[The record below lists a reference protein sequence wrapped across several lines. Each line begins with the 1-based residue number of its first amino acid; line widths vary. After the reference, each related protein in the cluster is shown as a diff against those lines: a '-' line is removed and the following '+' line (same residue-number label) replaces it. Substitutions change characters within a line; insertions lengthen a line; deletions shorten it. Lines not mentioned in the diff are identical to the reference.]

1 MPRTVGH
8 GLAFLLGFWLALALS
23 PFWVDLA
30 RADSNA
36 ASYAE
41 LETRLYQQVNA
52 VRARRHLI
60 PLERDP
66 ALDSVA
72 RAHSADM
79 ARRGYLNHVN
89 PEGQNPLDRMRAA
102 GIEGF
107 SLAAEN
113 TGLTDRH
120 DPNREILQ
128 GWIASPLHRSN
139 LHAPPFNRT
148 GIGISRAA
156 SGAYYYTQLYMTVPR
171 P

>member
-1 MPRTVGH
+1 MPRSFGQ

-23 PFWVDLA
+23 PFRVEIA

-41 LETRLYQQVNA
+41 LEARLHQEVNA
-52 VRARRHLI
+52 LRARRHLI

-66 ALDSVA
+66 ALDAVA

-89 PEGQNPLDRMRAA
+89 PEGQNPVDRIHAA

-113 TGLTDRH
+113 TGLTDRP

-128 GWIASPLHRSN
+128 GWIGSPVHRRN

-148 GIGISRAA
+148 GIGISQAA
-156 SGAYYYTQLYMTVPR
+156 NGAYYYTQLYVTVPR

>member
-1 MPRTVGH
+1 MPRSLGQ

-23 PFWVDLA
+23 PLRVEIA

-36 ASYAE
+36 ASDVR
-41 LETRLYQQVNA
+41 LESRLHQEVNA
-52 VRARRHLI
+52 LRARQHLI

-66 ALDSVA
+66 ALDAVA
-72 RAHSADM
+72 RTHSADM
-79 ARRGYLNHVN
+79 ARRGYLAHVN
-89 PEGQNPLDRMRAA
+89 PEGQNPVDRIHAA

-107 SLAAEN
+107 SLAVEN
-113 TGLTDRH
+113 TGLTDRP

-128 GWIASPLHRSN
+128 GWIASPVHRRN

-148 GIGISRAA
+148 GIGVSHAA
-156 SGAYYYTQLYMTVPR
+156 SGAYYYTQLYVTVPR

>member
-1 MPRTVGH
+1 MPRTLGQ
-8 GLAFLLGFWLALALS
+8 GLAFLLGFWIALAFA
-23 PFWVDLA
+23 PFWVEIA

-36 ASYAE
+36 TCCAK
-41 LETRLYQQVNA
+41 LEARLHQEVNA

-60 PLERDP
+60 LLERDP
-66 ALDSVA
+66 ALDAVA

-79 ARRGYLNHVN
+79 AQLGYLNHLN
-89 PEGQNPLDRMRAA
+89 PRGENPVDRMRAA

-113 TGLTDRH
+113 TGLTDRPE
-120 DPNREILQ
+120 PNREILQ
-128 GWIASPLHRSN
+128 GWIASPVHRYN

-156 SGAYYYTQLYMTVPR
+156 SGAYYYTQLYVTVPR

>member
-1 MPRTVGH
+1 MPRSFRQ
-8 GLAFLLGFWLALALS
+8 GLAFLLGFWIALALS
-23 PFWVDLA
+23 PFRVEIA

-41 LETRLYQQVNA
+41 LETRLHQDVNA
-52 VRARRHLI
+52 LRARRHLI

-66 ALDSVA
+66 ALDAVA

-79 ARRGYLNHVN
+79 ARRGYLDHVN
-89 PEGQNPLDRMRAA
+89 PEGQNPVDRMRAA

-113 TGLTDRH
+113 TGLTDRPN
-120 DPNREILQ
+120 PNREILQ
-128 GWIASPLHRSN
+128 GWIASPVHRRN

-148 GIGISRAA
+148 GIGVSRSA
-156 SGAYYYTQLYMTVPR
+156 SGAFYYTQLYVTVPR

>member
-1 MPRTVGH
+1 MPRSLGH
-8 GLAFLLGFWLALALS
+8 GLAFLLGFWIALALS
-23 PFWVDLA
+23 PFRVEIA

-41 LETRLYQQVNA
+41 LETRLHQEVNA
-52 VRARRHLI
+52 LRAHRHLI

-66 ALDSVA
+66 ALDAVA

-89 PEGQNPLDRMRAA
+89 PEGQDPLDRLHAA

-113 TGLTDRH
+113 TGLTDRP

-128 GWIASPLHRSN
+128 GWIASPVHRNN

-148 GIGISRAA
+148 GVGVSRAA
-156 SGAYYYTQLYMTVPR
+156 SGAYYYTQLYVTVPR

>member
-1 MPRTVGH
+1 MPRSFRQ
-8 GLAFLLGFWLALALS
+8 GLAFLLGFWTALALS
-23 PFWVDLA
+23 PFRVEIA

-41 LETRLYQQVNA
+41 LETRLHQEVNA
-52 VRARRHLI
+52 LRARRHLI

-66 ALDSVA
+66 ALDAVA
-72 RAHSADM
+72 RAHSSDM
-79 ARRGYLNHVN
+79 ARRSYLSHVN
-89 PEGQNPLDRMRAA
+89 PEGQNPVDRLRAA

-113 TGLTDRH
+113 TGLTDRA

-128 GWIASPLHRSN
+128 GWIASPVHRRN

-156 SGAYYYTQLYMTVPR
+156 SGAYYYTQLYVTVPR

>member
-1 MPRTVGH
+1 M
-8 GLAFLLGFWLALALS
+8 S
-23 PFWVDLA
+23 

-41 LETRLYQQVNA
+41 LEAYLHQEVNA
-52 VRARRHLI
+52 LRARRHLI

-66 ALDSVA
+66 ALDVVA

-89 PEGQNPLDRMRAA
+89 PEGQNPVDRLRAA
-102 GIEGF
+102 GVEGF

-113 TGLTDRH
+113 TGLTDLS
-120 DPNREILQ
+120 DPNREILR
-128 GWIASPLHRSN
+128 GWIASPVHRYN

-148 GIGISRAA
+148 GIGVSRAA
-156 SGAYYYTQLYMTVPR
+156 SGAYYYTQLYVTVPR

>member
-1 MPRTVGH
+1 MPRTVGQ

-23 PFWVDLA
+23 PFWVAIA
-30 RADSNA
+30 RADSNTSHA
-36 ASYAE
+36 DLEARLHAE
-41 LETRLYQQVNA
+41 VNA
-52 VRARRHLI
+52 VRTRRHLI

-66 ALDSVA
+66 ALDAVA

-79 ARRGYLNHVN
+79 ARRGYLDHVN
-89 PEGQNPLDRMRAA
+89 PEGQNPVDRMLAA
-102 GIEGF
+102 GIDGF

-113 TGLTDRH
+113 TGLTDRS

-128 GWIASPLHRSN
+128 GWIASPVHRRN

-148 GIGISRAA
+148 GIGVSRGP
-156 SGAYYYTQLYMTVPR
+156 SGVYYYTQLYVTVPR

>member
-1 MPRTVGH
+1 MPRTLGQ
-8 GLAFLLGFWLALALS
+8 GLAFLLGFWIALALA
-23 PFWVDLA
+23 PFWVELA

-36 ASYAE
+36 VSHAE
-41 LETRLYQQVNA
+41 LETRLHQEVNA
-52 VRARRHLI
+52 LRARRHLI

-66 ALDSVA
+66 ALDAVA

-89 PEGQNPLDRMRAA
+89 PQGQNPLDRLRAA

-113 TGLTDRH
+113 TGLTDRS
-120 DPNREILQ
+120 DPSREILQ
-128 GWIASPLHRSN
+128 GWIASPVHRYN

-148 GIGISRAA
+148 GIGVSRAA
-156 SGAYYYTQLYMTVPR
+156 SGAYYYTQLYVTVPR

>member
-1 MPRTVGH
+1 MPRTVGQ
-8 GLAFLLGFWLALALS
+8 GLAFLLGFCSALALS
-23 PFWVDLA
+23 PFRVEIA

-36 ASYAE
+36 ASYE
-41 LETRLYQQVNA
+41 QLEARLHQEVNA

-66 ALDSVA
+66 ALDAVA

-89 PEGQNPLDRMRAA
+89 PEGQNPVDRLRAA

-113 TGLTDRH
+113 AGLTDRD
-120 DPNREILQ
+120 DPNREI
-128 GWIASPLHRSN
+128 
-139 LHAPPFNRT
+139 
-148 GIGISRAA
+148 
-156 SGAYYYTQLYMTVPR
+156 
-171 P
+171 